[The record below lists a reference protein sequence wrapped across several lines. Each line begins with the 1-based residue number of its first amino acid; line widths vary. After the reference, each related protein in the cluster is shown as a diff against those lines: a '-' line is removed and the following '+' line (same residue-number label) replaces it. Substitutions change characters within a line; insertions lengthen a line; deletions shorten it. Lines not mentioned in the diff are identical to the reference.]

1 MTRSRLAAA
10 IAIPILLTIGL
21 AFTFL
26 QGRHPAGQAAP
37 ATVAPSSSL
46 PPPPTTNRPN
56 PPKAT
61 GEDWLAIMSDILT
74 YRHYLYEHPQPN
86 LLPQIYDKRCPC
98 FTQERNAL
106 ADLQRR
112 GWKYTDQGVKVLS
125 AKLLGRLRQT
135 PWSGSNESLDC
146 CRRSGESDSATDPN
160 RPCRE
165 SCSTETGFWS
175 KQDGI
180 PTSARVGRSLPGR
193 PHWHQPA
200 GRLRGTR

>member
-1 MTRSRLAAA
+1 VTRSRLAAA

-74 YRHYLYEHPQPN
+74 YRHQLYEHPQPN
-86 LLPQIYDKRCPC
+86 LLSQIYDKRCPC
-98 FTQERNAL
+98 FAQERNVL

-112 GWKYTDQGVKVLS
+112 GLKYTDQGVQVLQ
-125 AKLLGRLRQT
+125 AKLRGRAVGNSSIVAIESVIQT
-135 PWSGSNESLDC
+135 AQQVLEDRDGKVVQRKAASGPTKMTYELV
-146 CRRSGESDSATDPN
+146 RG
-160 RPCRE
+160 
-165 SCSTETGFWS
+165 
-175 KQDGI
+175 QDGRW
-180 PTSARVGRSLPGR
+180 RVSFTLVGWIG
-193 PHWHQPA
+193 
-200 GRLRGTR
+200 G

>member
-10 IAIPILLTIGL
+10 IAIPILLAIGL

-37 ATVAPSSSL
+37 ATVAASSSL
-46 PPPPTTNRPN
+46 PPPPTTSKPN

-125 AKLLGRLRQT
+125 AKLLGRGIGKPASVALDVVERVFPQVLVDQ
-135 PWSGSNESLDC
+135 SGKTVQKKAGSAARTTTYELVQ
-146 CRRSGESDSATDPN
+146 GEDHKWRVS
-160 RPCRE
+160 
-165 SCSTETGFWS
+165 FV
-175 KQDGI
+175 I
-180 PTSARVGRSLPGR
+180 PR
-193 PHWHQPA
+193 
-200 GRLRGTR
+200 